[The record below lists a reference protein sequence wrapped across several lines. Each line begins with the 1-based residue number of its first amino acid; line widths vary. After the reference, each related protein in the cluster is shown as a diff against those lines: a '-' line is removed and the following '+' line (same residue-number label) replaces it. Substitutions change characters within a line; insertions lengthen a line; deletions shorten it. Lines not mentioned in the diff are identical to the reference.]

1 MLVGCWFPSGN
12 AYDKNVL
19 LGEWGTWS
27 GVHADWE
34 IGLMQVKRIKF
45 KAYTEEEA
53 PTTDMRYDC
62 ETYAEDGLREI
73 L

>member
-1 MLVGCWFPSGN
+1 
-12 AYDKNVL
+12 
-19 LGEWGTWS
+19 
-27 GVHADWE
+27 
-34 IGLMQVKRIKF
+34 MQVKRIKF